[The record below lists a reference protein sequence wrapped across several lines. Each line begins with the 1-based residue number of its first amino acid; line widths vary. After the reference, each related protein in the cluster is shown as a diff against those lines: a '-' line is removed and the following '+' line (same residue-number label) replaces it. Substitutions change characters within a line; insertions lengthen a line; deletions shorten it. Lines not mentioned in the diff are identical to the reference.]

1 MSVNQ
6 VSPPFDPTGKAASNR
21 ISSERQTI
29 SAPGWSNF
37 YFIIPKLAPYFQE
50 SLVVVHHPSGRRLYE
65 GVDFLCSHKFHDA
78 SLACGKPIYGSL
90 TFFDKTLAGVV
101 ELTYQTIGGEWV
113 IDEQTIQEILSNK
126 LVNPRITTWEEVV
139 EVPREFPVIDHEWDL
154 VDMVGASAIVE
165 KLEGIRDAIILAG
178 EGGLGDHLADFNNP
192 HKVTK
197 AQVGLGN
204 VMDFPIATVPQA
216 QAGTDNASYMT
227 PLRVSQAI
235 TALALAPLSA
245 HTGNLNNPHGTT
257 AAQVGLGN
265 VVNYG
270 VATQAQAEAGTAN
283 TVYMTALRV
292 AQAIQTQALAPLNTH
307 IGNKSNPHEVNK
319 AQVGLGNV
327 QNYGIATVTDARA
340 GTSNVLYMTPLLVK
354 EAIGV
359 LLGDTLTAHIND
371 TNNPHNTT
379 KAQVGLGNVQNYGVA
394 TQAQAQAGTDNST
407 YVTPLRVFEAIE
419 VRVRQPM
426 LEHVNNTNN
435 PHGTTKAHVGLGNV
449 DNYTTATMT
458 QVEAGVSETSWVT
471 PAGVRRAIQVF
482 GGGDVDTHAARTDN
496 PHSVTKLQVGL
507 GNVQNFGVATA
518 ADFTA
523 SSTTTY
529 ATPKG
534 VVDFF
539 NTKLGDFN
547 SHLTDYDNPH
557 RVTAAQVG
565 AYTSQQVDT
574 LLVSKLGTDGVA
586 ADSNRLNGLTSQQL
600 LAAMSGSITYLE
612 VRDQT
617 VPTYTRLGFF
627 NEPGEDTEMT
637 YVAQISGG
645 EADGE
650 VETSVVRLYLNLIT
664 PEASYMELVSGVK
677 PKWTLGY
684 RLTDAN
690 VFELWMNDV
699 LNRNQVQIVVGR
711 EPVGFFEGT
720 NEFSTVAP
728 VGLATIKTVVRQ
740 EGGGGTG
747 SLSLEQI
754 NVATTADEATAAA
767 LVRNEF
773 AEDIHDFY
781 QIATGTDK
789 RFTRVDADTI
799 KADGL
804 ELNSKWEMYSPNPDT
819 HTNYKFEV
827 EIAATGSAS
836 TMGVCIAY
844 VERDGVRHGL
854 YALRSDGRLVQE
866 GAAGKNFYKL
876 FTVGYNLLTED
887 AKLVQATSDGLRW
900 GDGVLD
906 ANRGSTAYNPSA
918 TANLW
923 GTAGVGGKMVIAV
936 TKTGS
941 QFYVELRQTVSGS
954 TVTKTFSFDVASDPA
969 LAELFSGEC
978 GWGVL
983 VNKNRAPI
991 ASETVSVKAVNRP
1004 DLFRRYARV
1013 IAGSDQTVLEYNGDA
1028 WVSNSVN
1035 LPKARTQQRLIAS
1048 DINGRLYFGARDGTL
1063 RRVFIEADTAADNN
1077 VATF

>member
-37 YFIIPKLAPYFQE
+37 YFTIPKMAPYFQE

-90 TFFDKTLAGVV
+90 TYFDKTLAGVV

-113 IDEQTIQEILSNK
+113 IDEQTIQDILSNK

-178 EGGLGDHLADFNNP
+178 EGGLGDHLADFDNP
-192 HKVTK
+192 HKTTK
-197 AQVGLGN
+197 VQVGLGN

-235 TALALAPLSA
+235 TALALTPLNA
-245 HTGNLNNPHGTT
+245 HVGNLNNPHGTT
-257 AAQVGLGN
+257 AAQVGLGS
-265 VVNYG
+265 VQNYG
-270 VATQAQAEAGTAN
+270 VATQPQAEAGTSN

-307 IGNKSNPHEVNK
+307 TSNKSNPHEVNK

-371 TNNPHNTT
+371 TNNPHNTN

-394 TQAQAQAGTDNST
+394 TQSQAQTGTDNST
-407 YVTPLRVFEAIE
+407 YMTPLRVFEAIE
-419 VRVRQPM
+419 VRVRAPM
-426 LEHVNNTNN
+426 LDHVNNTNN
-435 PHGTTKAHVGLGNV
+435 PHGTTKAQVGLSNV

-471 PAGVRRAIQVF
+471 PAGVRRAIQIF

-496 PHSVTKLQVGL
+496 PHSVTKTQVGL
-507 GNVQNFGVATA
+507 GNVQNFGIAVASDYSA
-518 ADFTA
+518 K
-523 SSTTTY
+523 SETTY

-534 VVDFF
+534 VADYVDTRF
-539 NTKLGDFN
+539 
-547 SHLTDYDNPH
+547 TDMTGHIADRDNPH
-557 RVTAAQVG
+557 QVTAAQVG
-565 AYTSQQVDT
+565 TYTSQQIDQ
-574 LLVSKLGTDGVA
+574 LLSGKLGTTGVA
-586 ADSNRLNGLTSQQL
+586 ADSSLLNGLSSQQL

-612 VRDQT
+612 VRDQSA
-617 VPTYTRLGFF
+617 VSYTRLGFF
-627 NEPGEDTEMT
+627 NEPGEDTDQT
-637 YVAQISGG
+637 YVVQISGG

-650 VETSVVRLYLNLIT
+650 TETSVVMLYLNINS
-664 PEASYMELVSGVK
+664 PDKSYMELLSGKK
-677 PKWTLGY
+677 PAWSLSY
-684 RLTDAN
+684 RLTDQN
-690 VFELWMNDV
+690 VFELWMNDT
-699 LNRNQVQIVVGR
+699 LNRNQVQILANR
-711 EPVGFFEGT
+711 EAIGFFEGT
-720 NEFSTVAP
+720 NDFTTTAPTGLTAIKSVA
-728 VGLATIKTVVRQ
+728 KVVAA
-740 EGGGGTG
+740 GGTG
-747 SLSLEQI
+747 NMSLEQI
-754 NVATTADEATAAA
+754 NVVATADEVTAAR
-767 LVRNEF
+767 LVRTDF
-773 AEDIHDFY
+773 AEDYHDFH
-781 QIATGTDK
+781 QILTGTAK
-789 RFTRVDADTI
+789 RFTKSEFNTI

-804 ELNSKWEMYSPNPDT
+804 ELNSKWEMYSPNPET

-827 EIAATGSAS
+827 ELTATGSAS
-836 TMGVCIAY
+836 AMGVCIAY

-876 FTVGYNLLTED
+876 FTVGYNLLTAE
-887 AKLVQATSDGLRW
+887 ATMIQATSDGLRW

-906 ANRGSTAYNPSA
+906 ANRAGTPYNPAA
-918 TANLW
+918 TANVW
-923 GTAGVGGKMVIAV
+923 AAAGVGGKVVMSV
-936 TKTGS
+936 TKTGT
-941 QFYVELRQTVSGS
+941 QFYVELRQTVNAS
-954 TVTKTFSFDVASDPA
+954 TVTKTVSFDVASDPV
-969 LAELFSGEC
+969 LADLFSGAC
-978 GWGVL
+978 GWGV
-983 VNKNRAPI
+983 VINKNRAPI
-991 ASETVSVKAVNRP
+991 AAETVSVKAAVRP
-1004 DLFRRYARV
+1004 DAYRRYMQLV
-1013 IAGSDQTVLEYNGDA
+1013 DGTEQVVSEFNGDA
-1028 WVSNSVN
+1028 WVTNSVN
-1035 LPKARTQQRLIAS
+1035 LPKARTQQRLITS
-1048 DINGRLYFGARDGTL
+1048 EINGRLYFGARDGTV
-1063 RRVFIEADTAADNN
+1063 RRIFIEADTASDQN